1 MARVFKI
8 LVGLV
13 LLAAGALGAFLVWYF
28 VIDDD
33 APPEAELRE
42 RPAAE
47 QTTTSGS
54 GGGEASADG
63 TWTVETG
70 PEVFVGYRVQELF
83 AGETLKKDAVGRTP
97 VVTGTIMVAGST
109 VGSGSVT
116 ADLTRLA
123 SDQSRRD
130 DAIRTRG
137 LETNE
142 FPKATFTIT
151 EPIDLGERPVVGK
164 QYTVTARG
172 DLTLHGVTRPVDVEV
187 DARWNGDTI
196 DVAGRAPIVLA
207 DYGIEPPDV
216 LGRLEVDDRGVMEF
230 QLTFARGA

>member
-1 MARVFKI
+1 MARVLKI
-8 LVGLV
+8 LVGLLV
-13 LLAAGALGAFLVWYF
+13 LALLALGAFLVWYF

-42 RPAAE
+42 RPASE
-47 QTTTSGS
+47 QTTTPGS
-54 GGGEASADG
+54 GGAGASADG
-63 TWTVETG
+63 TWTVQAG

-83 AGETLKKDAVGRTP
+83 AGDTLKKDAVGRTP
-97 VVTGTIMVAGST
+97 VVTGTITVTGST
-109 VGSGSVT
+109 VESGSFT

-142 FPKATFTIT
+142 FPEATFTIT
-151 EPIDLGERPVVGK
+151 EPIDLGEQPVVGK

-187 DARWNGDTI
+187 DARWNGDSI

-207 DYGIEPPDV
+207 DYAIEPPDV
-216 LGRLEVDDRGVMEF
+216 LGRLEVDDDGVMEF